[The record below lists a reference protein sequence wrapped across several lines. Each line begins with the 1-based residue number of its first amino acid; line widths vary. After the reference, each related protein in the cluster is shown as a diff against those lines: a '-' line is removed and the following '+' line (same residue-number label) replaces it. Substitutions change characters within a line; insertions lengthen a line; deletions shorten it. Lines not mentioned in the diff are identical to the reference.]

1 MSRTFATVSISEKRR
16 CDESKS
22 KYVRFFDEFGIED
35 VPSVGGK
42 NASLGEMYQKLSTQG
57 VRVPNG
63 FAITATPTDTCSK
76 GSGASLRSHERSMV
90 LWRAT

>member
-1 MSRTFATVSISEKRR
+1 M
-16 CDESKS
+16 SKS

-42 NASLGEMYQKLSTQG
+42 NASLGEMYQKLSTQAYAC
-57 VRVPNG
+57 RTDLRSPP
-63 FAITATPTDTCSK
+63 TPTDTCSK
-76 GSGASLRSHERSMV
+76 GVAPSLRSTRRSMV